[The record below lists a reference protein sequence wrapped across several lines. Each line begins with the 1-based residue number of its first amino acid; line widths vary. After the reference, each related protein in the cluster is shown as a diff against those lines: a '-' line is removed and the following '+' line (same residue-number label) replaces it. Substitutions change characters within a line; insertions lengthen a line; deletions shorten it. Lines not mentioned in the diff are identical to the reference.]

1 MEIEYLE
8 YECEV
13 IDLDDTTAH
22 SRNARAEEAAAEA
35 VFASWFTDW
44 RSRSAPEAISSAGKT
59 LRGRSPKRPLLQGES
74 AE

>member
-13 IDLDDTTAH
+13 IDLDDSA
-22 SRNARAEEAAAEA
+22 ARSGDAQAEQAAAEA

-44 RSRSAPEAISSAGKT
+44 RSRSAPEASTGAD
-59 LRGRSPKRPLLQGES
+59 
-74 AE
+74 